1 MDSLSGEVLLLYSS
15 TNRTWYIHENVQNSR
30 QTIDTLPLP
39 WYPLTHINHF
49 TVIHRRYATTPNHFA
64 AACPRQNPLVPCG
77 AVFFISREN
86 LQPGDRPAILHTAH
100 LENCMSRLDLDTA
113 PRPRTKC
120 GRAGQRRCN
129 TGAGTQVRG
138 KRRTQTRDTSIRK
151 HSPAFERPN
160 TF

>member
-1 MDSLSGEVLLLYSS
+1 MCDS

-30 QTIDTLPLP
+30 QTIDTLPLS

-49 TVIHRRYATTPNHFA
+49 TVINHRPATTPNHFA

-77 AVFFISREN
+77 AVSYIPREFAA
-86 LQPGDRPAILHTAH
+86 GRPACNSSYPN

-129 TGAGTQVRG
+129 TGAGTQIRG
-138 KRRTQTRDTSIRK
+138 KRRPTQTGDTSVHNFPFALRTAL
-151 HSPAFERPN
+151 HFEKLK
-160 TF
+160 